1 MDILIVSL
9 AALAASGLTLFSGF
23 GLGTLLM
30 PVFALFF
37 SLEVAIAQ
45 TALVHFANNLFKL
58 WLFRKNAE
66 WRIVLLFGVPAFL
79 ASYLGAR
86 SLLWLSDLEPLLSYT
101 LLDRQLFIQP
111 VKLVIAVLLALFSIL
126 ELNPTTKQFKINKKF
141 IPAGGLLSGFFGG
154 LSGNQ
159 GAFRSAFLIKSGLS
173 KEAFIATG
181 VVIAAMVDFSRLSVY
196 SQLIWSQEIQANLP
210 MIGAATLAA
219 FIGAS
224 FGRRLV
230 GKMTIRTIQI
240 IVAVMLLLI
249 ALLLGMGVI

>member
-9 AALAASGLTLFSGF
+9 AALAASTLTLFSGF

-37 SLEVAIAQ
+37 SVEIAIAQ

-58 WLFRKNAE
+58 WLFRKHAD
-66 WRIVLLFGVPAFL
+66 WRIVFLFGVPAFFT
-79 ASYLGAR
+79 SFLGAK
-86 SLLWLSDLEPLLSYT
+86 SLLWLSDLEPLFTYVLLGRQYT
-101 LLDRQLFIQP
+101 VQT
-111 VKLVIAVLLALFSIL
+111 VKLVIAVLMAFFSIL
-126 ELNPTTKQFKINKKF
+126 ELRPAAKQFKISRTF
-141 IPAGGLLSGFFGG
+141 IPAGGILSGFFGG

-159 GAFRSAFLIKSGLS
+159 GAFRSAFLIKSGLG

-196 SQLIWSQEIQANLP
+196 AQLIWSQEIQANLS
-210 MIGAATLAA
+210 MIAAATLAA
-219 FIGAS
+219 FIGVF
-224 FGRRLV
+224 FGKRLV
-230 GKMTIRTIQI
+230 GKMTIRSIRI
-240 IVAVMLLLI
+240 IVAVMLLFI